1 MSTMTSNFEVGC
13 GNKTITIGENSTDD
27 RVLNFITDER
37 EGYVSQYIITEA
49 VNSDVT
55 VAGTYVIPQGG
66 IMITRLTGTPQASP
80 SSQGLPYNNL
90 TTDRIIIT
98 DYLVNGKG
106 VITFKGIAAFSG
118 KNGAEHYDAVNDLL
132 ENLVGKSTE
141 LYAVSINPVN
151 VSANSKYTGS
161 FLSENLT
168 LKGAATVMA
177 GEGNDYIAGSSGNDI
192 IHGEE
197 GNDNVNGGKGNDII
211 FGGKGENQILG
222 GDGND
227 TIIGGTLNG
236 EVAYDEAGNIDIEN
250 TNIIWNTNNDNLN
263 LGKGSDTVYAGNGDD
278 TITAA
283 SFNSTD
289 NNLIYANGG
298 NDTIIVSGVS
308 GNVINTVYGGSG
320 NDTFVVNGMYGSEI
334 FADINSE
341 DTLTH
346 RIQTDAEYTYAR
358 NGQDLIITQT
368 KGSNVQTMT
377 LKDHFTKLATST
389 QLDKFYITNSNNEI
403 QEDLSLLENATVNV
417 TVENGTTYSTTA
429 YKENITVK
437 QGENQTVIVLDSN
450 SQINNITGLSAN
462 DRVKFLN
469 KDFSDLTFEKDGN
482 NLKISYSET
491 DKAII
496 NGFFEE
502 GATFDSIVTNEGTK
516 SILSEAE
523 IKTIASD
530 GKIYNANKY
539 SEIIEIEG
547 NATISGVSNKD
558 TIKLPENATDITCTE
573 SEDTLTVFY
582 NLEETQ
588 KKVTISDYTG
598 VILDIKDNAV
608 LTGLTNKNAIKINSD
623 NISYEQGG
631 IGSESDLIIKYL
643 SNSNEETKTVTIKNY
658 LNADTGLPAALQGN
672 NLKLKLGENTAKELI
687 VNQFAS
693 VAQETVIVNNE
704 NQEII
709 TSNNDDTVSIT
720 GTGNNSVQGGTG
732 SNTITISGADE
743 TSENIIT
750 VTGTSL
756 DDSDPANIVPASVQ
770 TISVDGGK
778 NTITVENG
786 KAEITTGAGENIVN
800 VETVE
805 DNVIKLG
812 SGTDNVTTG
821 DGNNTIEMKEGVLSA
836 NDKTLT
842 VGNGTNIITVEK
854 TSVNTT
860 NTITAGSGENTI
872 KVINSRATTNINITG
887 AEDKTQT
894 IELGGG
900 TTNVVI
906 DEGIADITTGGGTH
920 TIDTSSSS
928 QASIIKTTTGKNTIT
943 TGIASDTIVTGSGED
958 VVNTGDGDDLI
969 IIHSDSKKNT
979 ITGGKGSD
987 TFRFLSDTNPTI
999 QPPSP
1004 QLMMMFKRT
1013 TGANVTTITDA
1024 TSIDS
1029 LDLDV
1034 KFSAITFQRGTD
1046 SDIEFNDLLIG
1057 YNDGNNNQEIILKD
1071 FFTKNNP
1078 VNIINA
1084 LNEDNNPF
1092 EFSIRDYATITVT
1105 LADNDVFEADMR
1117 YNEIIT
1123 VEDNGSASV
1132 FGLNKAKDSISL
1144 PDGVLSRAGNGTEL
1158 KISDGNKSIIVTDFF
1173 ATEEELK
1180 INDKPV
1186 SYIDIIQTDTPETVI
1201 DATEINKTK
1210 IYGTS
1215 ESEAIIGS
1223 NKNNKI
1229 YGGGGNDVIYAW
1241 SGNNKIYT
1249 NSRNTE
1255 EQIDKA
1261 TVYSGTGNDTI
1272 TTGNGEDTIIINKG
1286 HGNDTVIANS
1296 TGTTILDY
1304 KNAGILSFKES
1315 GSNLIITNT
1324 YDVSDINEK
1333 LFVSENLTVKN
1344 YLKNTLTE
1352 NIIINTANG
1361 KENLY
1366 DYITAQQAL
1375 DTDTVTLGDSEKRKK
1390 QNLNGSFLNET
1401 IRGGLKND
1409 KITTGKGIDIVI
1421 AGKGNDKIYG
1431 FVASVAET
1439 DDEDNIIGYKKDYVD
1454 EEGKNAKTY
1463 KFNISYETDE
1473 SGEIIEASGRG
1484 DGADTIYNAK
1494 ASDKIIFNVADIN
1507 EADYL
1512 KDNIKFV
1519 RKENNLEIQYNSYKN
1534 GKKTVTDKITLINY
1548 FKLNEDQA
1556 LNTIEFN
1563 IADGSETPDI
1573 DIKKQVMHY
1582 TGKKKIHDT
1591 YLDDII
1597 QGSNK
1602 NDNYNI
1608 SKGGNDK
1615 VLDNKGNDTY
1625 TINLNNVNS
1634 VKIDDRKGKDTL
1646 ILKEA
1651 DEIIFGVNIGLDE
1664 NNNGIIYNDNLLLFG
1679 YNEEADDYQKG
1690 YVVIDNYF
1698 ATGLEEGVITLDKGG
1713 IGTIE
1718 KFKTEQTEITSF
1730 DFSLI
1735 NNIRVDVEQFLKDND
1750 YTNTIEV
1757 LTEEK
1762 AEGDIQALVAI
1773 YQNAASI

>member
-1 MSTMTSNFEVGC
+1 M
-13 GNKTITIGENSTDD
+13 
-27 RVLNFITDER
+27 
-37 EGYVSQYIITEA
+37 
-49 VNSDVT
+49 
-55 VAGTYVIPQGG
+55 
-66 IMITRLTGTPQASP
+66 
-80 SSQGLPYNNL
+80 
-90 TTDRIIIT
+90 
-98 DYLVNGKG
+98 
-106 VITFKGIAAFSG
+106 
-118 KNGAEHYDAVNDLL
+118 
-132 ENLVGKSTE
+132 
-141 LYAVSINPVN
+141 
-151 VSANSKYTGS
+151 
-161 FLSENLT
+161 
-168 LKGAATVMA
+168 
-177 GEGNDYIAGSSGNDI
+177 
-192 IHGEE
+192 
-197 GNDNVNGGKGNDII
+197 
-211 FGGKGENQILG
+211 
-222 GDGND
+222 
-227 TIIGGTLNG
+227 
-236 EVAYDEAGNIDIEN
+236 
-250 TNIIWNTNNDNLN
+250 
-263 LGKGSDTVYAGNGDD
+263 
-278 TITAA
+278 
-283 SFNSTD
+283 
-289 NNLIYANGG
+289 
-298 NDTIIVSGVS
+298 
-308 GNVINTVYGGSG
+308 
-320 NDTFVVNGMYGSEI
+320 
-334 FADINSE
+334 
-341 DTLTH
+341 
-346 RIQTDAEYTYAR
+346 
-358 NGQDLIITQT
+358 
-368 KGSNVQTMT
+368 
-377 LKDHFTKLATST
+377 
-389 QLDKFYITNSNNEI
+389 
-403 QEDLSLLENATVNV
+403 
-417 TVENGTTYSTTA
+417 
-429 YKENITVK
+429 
-437 QGENQTVIVLDSN
+437 
-450 SQINNITGLSAN
+450 
-462 DRVKFLN
+462 
-469 KDFSDLTFEKDGN
+469 
-482 NLKISYSET
+482 
-491 DKAII
+491 
-496 NGFFEE
+496 
-502 GATFDSIVTNEGTK
+502 
-516 SILSEAE
+516 
-523 IKTIASD
+523 
-530 GKIYNANKY
+530 
-539 SEIIEIEG
+539 
-547 NATISGVSNKD
+547 
-558 TIKLPENATDITCTE
+558 
-573 SEDTLTVFY
+573 Y

-588 KKVTISDYTG
+588 KTVTISDYTG
-598 VILDIKDNAV
+598 VVLDIKDNAV
-608 LTGLTNKNAIKINSD
+608 LTGLTNKNAIKINAD

-693 VAQETVIVNNE
+693 VAQETVIENNE

-756 DDSDPANIVPASVQ
+756 DDSDPENIVPASVQ

-800 VETVE
+800 VETIE

-854 TSVNTT
+854 TTASTT

-872 KVINSRATTNINITG
+872 KVINSRATTNINIAG

-979 ITGGKGSD
+979 ITGGEGSD
-987 TFRFLSDTNPTI
+987 TFRFLSDTNPTT

-1046 SDIEFNDLLIG
+1046 SDIEFNDLLIS

-1071 FFTKNNP
+1071 FFAKDNP

-1084 LNEDNNPF
+1084 LDEDNNPF
-1092 EFSIRDYATITVT
+1092 EFNIRDYATITVT

-1123 VEDNGSASV
+1123 VEDNGCASV

-1144 PDGVLSRAGNGTEL
+1144 PDGILSRTGNGTEL
-1158 KISDGNKSIIVTDFF
+1158 KISDGNKTIIVTDFF
-1173 ATEEELK
+1173 VTEEELK

-1186 SYIDIIQTDTPETVI
+1186 SYIDIIQTDMPETVI

-1215 ESEAIIGS
+1215 ESETIIGS

-1249 NSRNTE
+1249 NSRNIE
-1255 EQIDKA
+1255 EQIDKV

-1272 TTGNGEDTIIINKG
+1272 TTGNGEDTVIINKG

-1296 TGTTILDY
+1296 TGATILDY

-1344 YLKNTLTE
+1344 YLKNTMTE

-1361 KENLY
+1361 KGNLY
-1366 DYITAQQAL
+1366 DYITTQQAL

-1431 FVASVAET
+1431 YVASVAET

-1473 SGEIIEASGRG
+1473 FGEIIEASGRG

-1494 ASDKIIFNVADIN
+1494 ASDKIIFNVADMN
-1507 EADYL
+1507 EANYL

-1534 GKKTVTDKITLINY
+1534 GKKTVTDKITLINH
-1548 FKLNEDQA
+1548 FKLNEDQT

-1573 DIKKQVMHY
+1573 DIKKQVMYY
-1582 TGKKKIHDT
+1582 TGKKKIYDT

-1597 QGSNK
+1597 QGSSK
-1602 NDNYNI
+1602 NDSYNI
-1608 SKGGNDK
+1608 SKDGNDK
-1615 VLDNKGNDTY
+1615 VTDNKGNDTY

-1664 NNNGIIYNDNLLLFG
+1664 NDNGIIYNDNLLLFG

-1690 YVVIDNYF
+1690 YVLIDNYF

-1718 KFKTEQTEITSF
+1718 KFKTEQTEIASF

-1735 NNIRVDVEQFLKDND
+1735 NGIRVDVEQFLKDNE

-1762 AEGDIQALVAI
+1762 EEGDIQALIAI